1 MLGKTAGGL
10 YWMFRFMER
19 SENTARLIEAGFRIA
34 LTRSNDTTSDWKSV
48 VTTAGVR
55 HGYDAK
61 YDTYTAEHVVDY
73 LLRDA
78 SNPSSVM
85 AVTGSARTNA
95 RMVRTALTTEV
106 WEAVN
111 ENWMAMKDA
120 LKHPVRDIDLP
131 KLLGEIRRHSALVRG
146 ALHGTMLRNDIYD
159 FAQIGTALERADNTA
174 RIIDVKYYT
183 LLPSASFVGSPL
195 DNVQWETVLRSV
207 SAHRSFRWLG
217 EGEMTSIGIAKFL
230 ILDTRFPRSLYFA
243 SSIIEENLAYLAK
256 DYGNRMPSH
265 DLIDAQLAALRQHT
279 IESIFNDGLHQFI
292 STFIRENNAIGAQIE
307 QDYRFNG

>member
-10 YWMFRFMER
+10 YWMFRFLER

-55 HGYDAK
+55 HSYDAI

-73 LLRDA
+73 LLRDPT
-78 SNPSSVM
+78 NPSSVM
-85 AVTGSARTNA
+85 SSVQSARTNA

-111 ENWMAMKDA
+111 ENWMAMKSA
-120 LKHPVRDIDLP
+120 LKAPIQDTELP
-131 KLLGEIRRHSALVRG
+131 ALLGEIRRHSALVRG

-183 LLPSASFVGSPL
+183 LLPSASSVGSPL

-217 EGEMTSIGIAKFL
+217 EGNMTPSGIAEFL
-230 ILDTRFPRSLYFA
+230 ILDARFPRSLYF
-243 SSIIEENLAYLAK
+243 SSSLLAENLAYLEK
-256 DYGNRMPSH
+256 DYGVRMDCH
-265 DLIDAQLAALRQHT
+265 ALIDKQLTDLREHT
-279 IESIFNDGLHQFI
+279 IGSIFDVGLHQFI
-292 STFIRENNAIGAQIE
+292 SAFLRSNNSIGMQIE
-307 QDYRFNG
+307 KDYRFSG

>member
-10 YWMFRFMER
+10 YWMFRFLER

-55 HGYDAK
+55 HNYDAI
-61 YDTYTAEHVVDY
+61 YDAYTAENVVDY
-73 LLRDA
+73 LLRDTT
-78 SNPSSVM
+78 NPSSVM
-85 AVTGSARTNA
+85 SSVQSARTNA

-120 LKHPVRDIDLP
+120 LKSPIRDTELP
-131 KLLGEIRRHSALVRG
+131 ALLGEIRRHSALVRG
-146 ALHGTMLRNDIYD
+146 ALYGTMLRNDIYD
-159 FAQIGTALERADNTA
+159 FAEIGTAVERADNTA

-195 DNVQWETVLRSV
+195 DNVQWETILRSV

-217 EGEMTSIGIAKFL
+217 EGEMTSSGIAEFL
-230 ILDTRFPRSLYFA
+230 ILDNRFPRSLYF
-243 SSIIEENLAYLAK
+243 SSGLIAEKLAYLEK
-256 DYGNRMPSH
+256 EYGLRMPCH
-265 DLIDAQLAALRQHT
+265 ELIDAQLTELRDHT
-279 IESIFNDGLHQFI
+279 IGSIFDAGLHQFI
-292 STFIRENNAIGAQIE
+292 STFIRNNNAIGAQIE
-307 QDYRFNG
+307 KDYRFNG

>member
-10 YWMFRFMER
+10 YWMFRFLER
-19 SENTARLIEAGFRIA
+19 SENIARLIEAGFRIA
-34 LTRSNDTTSDWKSV
+34 LTRSNDSASDWKSV

-55 HGYDAK
+55 RGYDAL
-61 YDTYTAEHVVDY
+61 YDNYTAENVVDY
-73 LLRDA
+73 LLRDTR
-78 SNPSSVM
+78 NPSSAITVID
-85 AVTGSARTNA
+85 SARTNA

-111 ENWMAMKDA
+111 ENWMAMKEA
-120 LKHPVRDIDLP
+120 LKSPIPDTELP
-131 KLLGEIRRHSALVRG
+131 ALLGEIRRHSALVRG

-159 FAQIGTALERADNTA
+159 FAQIGTAIERADYTA

-195 DNVQWETVLRSV
+195 DNVQWETILRSV

-217 EGEMTSIGIAKFL
+217 DGDMTPSGIAEFL
-230 ILDTRFPRSLYFA
+230 ILDPRFPRSLYFA

-256 DYGNRMPSH
+256 DYGARQECH
-265 DLIDAQLAALRQHT
+265 DLIDAQLATLREHT
-279 IESIFNDGLHQFI
+279 IGSIFENGLHDFI
-292 STFIRENNAIGAQIE
+292 GAFIRRNNAIGAQIE
-307 QDYRFNG
+307 QDYQFNG

>member
-10 YWMFRFMER
+10 YWMFRFLER

-55 HGYDAK
+55 QGYDAI
-61 YDTYTAEHVVDY
+61 YESYTAENVVDY
-73 LLRDA
+73 LLRDTA
-78 SNPSSVM
+78 NASSVM
-85 AVTGSARTNA
+85 SSVQSARTNA

-111 ENWMAMKDA
+111 ENWMAMKEA
-120 LKHPVRDIDLP
+120 LKAPIHDTELP
-131 KLLGEIRRHSALVRG
+131 ALLGEIRRHSALVRG

-217 EGEMTSIGIAKFL
+217 EGEMTSASIAEFL
-230 ILDTRFPRSLYFA
+230 IFDARFPRSLYFA
-243 SSIIEENLAYLAK
+243 SGVIEENLAYLAK
-256 DYGNRMPSH
+256 DYGVRMKCH
-265 DLIDAQLAALRQHT
+265 DLIDDHLAALRTHS
-279 IESIFNDGLHQFI
+279 IGSIFDAGLHQFI
-292 STFIRENNAIGAQIE
+292 GGFIRSNNAIGAQIE
-307 QDYRFNG
+307 LDYRFNG